1 MPTGKHYNKQMGRW
15 VNNETQQ
22 AFDYENVNHESSA
35 LLISFFRWYP
45 DYFLDIIESDNAD
58 YSLEL
63 PQRFILR
70 VFARYQKVMITGPRG
85 ITKTYC
91 IMLSGMIDGV
101 LSPGEVIRYYA
112 ASLKQAAELAATA
125 FHQIEKNYPALASCW
140 IIKSETK
147 DLFKI
152 ITIYGS
158 ELAIGAIQGGNCS
171 QLNVEEIGQETDPKF
186 DFNDFESKVL
196 PTNRLAR
203 QVNKLPDPVHINN
216 KIKMITNASSRL
228 NPAYYKYHN
237 NFLEQMING
246 EAGIAFVA
254 DMSWEI
260 SVICNIR
267 SISYI
272 EDLRRTMTIDDF
284 LRQMS
289 GTYTGSSDNPIVTD
303 ETLSRSRKLLAME
316 DCHCGNPEAIYI
328 VAHDVSYE
336 DGAKNAKCADAVIK
350 LTKFLQ
356 VHKRDK
362 YRKQVVYVDSYPP
375 PPTDYHQ
382 AMKLKEL
389 WRRYCCNTAQT
400 TYLVIDAQAYG
411 KSVIEELMKP
421 TDGGS
426 LPLCCYKHMRYTELE
441 QPHALPIIYPL
452 KAGTRGSHDED
463 AEMIRYAQIEFEQG
477 NVELLTASSNYD
489 GIEQYKLKHGIKDNS
504 ADSRIIIPYK
514 KTDELCQQ
522 IQNLRASTAGT
533 TIKEE
538 RKSKAVQRDD
548 WSALKYGLRMAQ
560 ILEAQLRVDNYKRK
574 SSWNDEIAKA
584 RGGGSIGVGGGATT
598 IASER
603 NRLIGLR
610 TGGRR

>member
-1 MPTGKHYNKQMGRW
+1 MPTGKTYSKQMGRW
-15 VNNETQQ
+15 IDKDTQQ
-22 AFDYENVNHESSA
+22 AFDYESINQESSA

-45 DYFLDIIESDNAD
+45 DYFLDIIESDNSD

-63 PQRFILR
+63 PQRLILR
-70 VFARYQKVMITGPRG
+70 AFARNQKTMITGPRG

-91 IMLSGMIDGV
+91 IMLSDMIDGV

-112 ASLKQAAELAATA
+112 PSLKQGAELAATA

-171 QLNVEEIGQETDPKF
+171 QLNAEEIGQETDPKF

-196 PTNRLAR
+196 PTNRLTR
-203 QVNKLPDPVHINN
+203 SVNKMPDPVHINN
-216 KIKMITNASSRL
+216 KIKIITNASSRL
-228 NPAYYKYHN
+228 NAAYYKYHN
-237 NFLEQMING
+237 NFLQQMISG
-246 EAGIAFVA
+246 EMGLALVI

-260 SVICNIR
+260 SVITNIR
-267 SISYI
+267 SISYV

-303 ETLSRSRKLLAME
+303 ETLSKSRKLLAME
-316 DCHCGNPEAIYI
+316 DSHCGDPEVIYI

-336 DGAKNAKCADAVIK
+336 DGAKNAKCADTVIK
-350 LTKFLQ
+350 LTKYTQ

-362 YRKQVVYVDSYPP
+362 YRKQVVYVDSYAPP
-375 PPTDYHQ
+375 ATDYHQ
-382 AMKLKEL
+382 AMKLKAL
-389 WRRYCCNTAQT
+389 WRKYCCNSAGT

-421 TDGGS
+421 TNDGS
-426 LPLCCYKHMRYTELE
+426 LPLCCYEHMRYRELE
-441 QPHALPIIYPL
+441 QPHALPVIYPL

-477 NVELLTASSNYD
+477 NVELLTVNIYD
-489 GIEQYKLKHGIKDNS
+489 GIEQYKLKHNIKDNF
-504 ADSRIIIPYK
+504 ADSRIVIPYK

-533 TIKEE
+533 TVKEE

-560 ILEAQLRVDNYKRK
+560 ILEGKLKSANYKRK
-574 SSWNDEIAKA
+574 SSWEDEIAKV
-584 RGGGSIGVGGGATT
+584 RSSGSIGVGGAPTT

-603 NRLIGLR
+603 NRLLGLR
-610 TGGRR
+610 TGGRK

>member
-1 MPTGKHYNKQMGRW
+1 MPTGKYYNKQAGRW
-15 VNNETQQ
+15 LNKETQQ
-22 AFDYENVNHESSA
+22 AFDYESVNQESSA

-45 DYFLDIIESDNAD
+45 DYFLDIIESENAD

-63 PQRFILR
+63 PQRLILR
-70 VFARYQKVMITGPRG
+70 LFARNQKTMITGPRG

-91 IMLSGMIDGV
+91 IVLSDMIDGV
-101 LSPGEVIRYYA
+101 LSPGEIVRYCA
-112 ASLKQAAELAATA
+112 PSLKQGAELAATA

-140 IIKSETK
+140 VIKSETK

-152 ITIYGS
+152 ITQYGS
-158 ELAIGAIQGGNCS
+158 EIAIGAIQGGNCS
-171 QLNVEEIGQETDPKF
+171 QLNVEEMGQETDPKF
-186 DFNDFESKVL
+186 DFGDFESKIL
-196 PTNRLAR
+196 PTNRLTR
-203 QVNKLPDPVHINN
+203 QVNKVPDPVHINN
-216 KIKMITNASSRL
+216 KIKIITNASSRL
-228 NPAYYKYHN
+228 NPACYKYHN
-237 NFLEQMING
+237 GFLEQMINDDEG
-246 EAGIAFVA
+246 VAFVV

-267 SISYI
+267 TIAYV
-272 EDLRRTMTIDDF
+272 EDLRRTMTVDDF
-284 LRQMS
+284 LRQMC

-316 DCHCGNPEAIYI
+316 DSHCGLPDVIYI

-336 DGAKNAKCADAVIK
+336 DGAKNAKCADTVIK
-350 LTKFLQ
+350 LTKYTQ

-375 PPTDYHQ
+375 PPTDYLQ
-382 AMKLKEL
+382 AVKLKAF
-389 WRRYCCNTAQT
+389 WRRYCCDIAQA

-421 TDGGS
+421 TEDGS
-426 LPLCCYKHMRYTELE
+426 LPLCCYEHMRYQELE
-441 QPHALPIIYPL
+441 QPHSLPVIYPL

-477 NVELLTASSNYD
+477 NVELLTASVYD
-489 GIEQYKLKHGIKDNS
+489 GLEQYKLNHMIKDNF
-504 ADSRIIIPYK
+504 ADSKIIVPYK

-522 IQNLRASTAGT
+522 IKNLRASTAGT

-538 RKSKAVQRDD
+538 RKSKSVQRDN

-560 ILEAQLRVDNYKRK
+560 ILEEKLKKDNYKRK
-574 SSWNDEIAKA
+574 SSWEGEIAKV
-584 RGGGSIGVGGGATT
+584 RNGGSIGVGGVST

-603 NRLIGLR
+603 SRLIGLR
-610 TGGRR
+610 TGGRRR

>member
-1 MPTGKHYNKQMGRW
+1 MPTGKTYNKQMGRW
-15 VNNETQQ
+15 IDKDIQQ
-22 AFDYENVNHESSA
+22 AFDYEGVNQDSSA

-45 DYFLDIIESDNAD
+45 DYFLDIIESDNSD

-63 PQRFILR
+63 PQRLILR
-70 VFARYQKVMITGPRG
+70 SFARYQKTMITGPRG

-91 IMLSGMIDGV
+91 IMLSNMIDGV

-112 ASLKQAAELAATA
+112 PSLKQGAELAATA

-140 IIKSETK
+140 VIKSETK

-171 QLNVEEIGQETDPKF
+171 QLNAEEIGQETDPKF

-196 PTNRLAR
+196 PTNRLTR
-203 QVNKLPDPVHINN
+203 SVNKIPDPVHINN
-216 KIKMITNASSRL
+216 KIKIITNASSRL
-228 NPAYYKYHN
+228 NAAYYKYHN
-237 NFLEQMING
+237 NFLQQMISG
-246 EAGIAFVA
+246 EEGVA
-254 DMSWEI
+254 LVIDMSWEI
-260 SVICNIR
+260 SVITNLR
-267 SISYI
+267 SISYV
-272 EDLRRTMTIDDF
+272 EDLRRTMTVDDF

-316 DCHCGNPEAIYI
+316 DCHCGSPDTIYI

-350 LTKFLQ
+350 LTKYTQ

-375 PPTDYHQ
+375 PATDYHQ
-382 AMKLKEL
+382 AMKLKAL
-389 WRRYCCNTAQT
+389 WRKYCCDSAGT
-400 TYLVIDAQAYG
+400 TYLVVDAQAYG

-421 TDGGS
+421 TGDGS
-426 LPLCCYKHMRYTELE
+426 LPLCCYEHMRYRELE
-441 QPHALPIIYPL
+441 QPHSLPVIYPL
-452 KAGTRGSHDED
+452 KAGTRGSRDED

-477 NVELLTASSNYD
+477 NVELLTVNIYD
-489 GIEQYKLKHGIKDNS
+489 GIEQYKLKHGIKDNF

-560 ILEAQLRVDNYKRK
+560 ILEEKLKSSNYKRK
-574 SSWNDEIAKA
+574 SSWNDEIAKF
-584 RGGGSIGVGGGATT
+584 RDSGSMSVGGGMT
-598 IASER
+598 INSER
-603 NRLIGLR
+603 SRLLGLR
-610 TGGRR
+610 SGGRK

>member
-1 MPTGKHYNKQMGRW
+1 MPTGKRYNKQMGRW
-15 VNNETQQ
+15 VNNETHQ
-22 AFDYENVNHESSA
+22 AFDYDGVNQESSA

-45 DYFLDIIESDNAD
+45 DYFLDLIESDNSD

-70 VFARYQKVMITGPRG
+70 TFARYQKTMITGPRG

-91 IMLSGMIDGV
+91 VMLSGMTDGV
-101 LSPGEVIRYYA
+101 LWPGEVIRYYA
-112 ASLKQAAELAATA
+112 PSLKQGAELAATA

-158 ELAIGAIQGGNCS
+158 EIAIGAIQGGNCS
-171 QLNVEEIGQETDPKF
+171 QLNVEEMGQETDPKF

-203 QVNKLPDPVHINN
+203 SVNKVVDPAHINN
-216 KIKMITNASSRL
+216 KIKIITNASSRL
-228 NPAYYKYHN
+228 NPSYYKYHN
-237 NFLEQMING
+237 GFLQQMISG
-246 EAGIAFVA
+246 EEGIAFVA

-260 SVICNIR
+260 AVISNIR
-267 SISYI
+267 SISYV
-272 EDLRRTMTIDDF
+272 EDLRRTMTVDDF

-289 GTYTGSSDNPIVTD
+289 GTYTGSTDNPIVTD

-316 DCHCGNPEAIYI
+316 DYHCGDSNVIYI

-336 DGAKNAKCADAVIK
+336 DGAKNAKCADTVIK
-350 LTKFLQ
+350 LTKYTQ

-382 AMKLKEL
+382 AMKLKAL
-389 WRRYCCNTAQT
+389 WRKYCCNSAQT

-421 TDGGS
+421 SNDGL
-426 LPLCCYKHMRYTELE
+426 LPLCCYEHMRYKELE
-441 QPHALPIIYPL
+441 QPHALPVIYPL
-452 KAGTRGSHDED
+452 KAGSRGTHDED
-463 AEMIRYAQIEFEQG
+463 AEMIRYAQLEFEQG
-477 NVELLTASSNYD
+477 NVELLTSNVYD
-489 GIEQYKLKHGIKDNS
+489 GIEQYKVKHKIKDNF

-522 IQNLRASTAGT
+522 IRNLRASTAGT

-538 RKSKAVQRDD
+538 RKSKTIQRDN

-560 ILEAQLRVDNYKRK
+560 ILEEKLKAENYKRK
-574 SSWNDEIAKA
+574 SSWTEEIEKT
-584 RGGGSIGVGGGATT
+584 RNGSSIVSVGG
-598 IASER
+598 ISSVSSER
-603 NRLIGLR
+603 NRLLGLR
-610 TGGRR
+610 IGGRR